1 MSVTFRLAAVGHAV
15 SIVAFLALMGGDV
28 AQATTWR
35 STLGFRPQG
44 VGTTSAVETVTVK
57 NSLPTALPFGGVTAS
72 GDYAVTA
79 APSNPCGATIPAGAS
94 CSIGVTFT
102 PTQLG
107 ARSGT
112 LAVTAPPMESP
123 FIVILKG
130 KGTKASL
137 SSMVLLP
144 MDPMIPAGALQ
155 QFGATGFFPGGIK
168 LDLTTLVRWRSSST
182 TVAIISNRPGARG
195 LAIGRAAG
203 VTTIS
208 ASLGST
214 VSSSTT
220 LTVAAATAPTV
231 TAAAVDTPTD
241 TPKVGVTTTPTV
253 TAAAV
258 DTPTDTPT
266 ATATATAAP
275 LLQQLTTCCLGGE
288 STSNCTYDA
297 DAGSCACFLVTYSCS
312 PPPPVIAPVGYP
324 QPALPPLGAAAPP
337 PPPASAAFCDY
348 FSCYFTDSNGDWTHS
363 PRMVPGG
370 LIPTPPTDPLPGTP
384 APDPAT
390 PFDSAVNYCDRYYCY
405 ETANNPIY
413 WHAVLR
419 WGSESFTPTTF
430 SQTFYC
436 DRNYCF
442 TFSAGQWNSAAIDPN
457 AEGLPPPVAPPAFV
471 IAPPSVP
478 NDIPLQPFCDQN
490 YCYELNHYGIW
501 FAHYDAGNPSTPVP
515 TDIPTAATPDDTPT
529 FGFTFGATPVPT
541 DIPTAATPNLTPTFG
556 FTFGAT
562 PVPTDI
568 PTAATPNLTP
578 TFGFTFGFTPVPTDT
593 PTATP
598 IDTPLPFGFTPGST
612 PGITP
617 G

>member
-1 MSVTFRLAAVGHAV
+1 MSVTFRFAAVGQAV
-15 SIVAFLALMGGDV
+15 SLVAFLALMGGDV

-72 GDYAVTA
+72 GDYAVTT

-112 LAVTAPPMESP
+112 LAVSAPPMESP

-137 SSMVLLP
+137 SAMALTAP
-144 MDPMIPAGALQ
+144 DPTIPVGAMQ

-182 TVAIISNRPGARG
+182 IVAVISNRPGARG

-208 ASLGST
+208 AALGSN
-214 VSSSTT
+214 VSTSTT
-220 LTVAAATAPTV
+220 LTVAGAAPPTS
-231 TAAAVDTPTD
+231 TAAVNTPTD
-241 TPKVGVTTTPTV
+241 TPTVGGKTTPTD
-253 TAAAV
+253 TATAV

-266 ATATATAAP
+266 ATVTPTAAP
-275 LLQQLTTCCLGGE
+275 FLQQLTTCCLGGE
-288 STSNCTYDA
+288 STSNCTYG
-297 DAGSCACFLVTYSCS
+297 AGSCTCFLVAYDCS
-312 PPPPVIAPVGYP
+312 PPQPVNAPVGYP
-324 QPALPPLGAAAPP
+324 PPSLPPVGAAAPP

-348 FSCYFTDSNGDWTHS
+348 FSCYFIDGTGDWTHS

-405 ETANNPIY
+405 ETADNPIY

-430 SQTFYC
+430 SPTFYC

-442 TFSAGQWNSAAIDPN
+442 TFSAGQWNFAAIDPN
-457 AEGLPPPVAPPAFV
+457 ADGLPPAVAPPPFV
-471 IAPPSVP
+471 PGPTP
-478 NDIPLQPFCDQN
+478 LPDDIPLQPFCDQN
-490 YCYELNHYGIW
+490 FCYDLNHYGRW
-501 FAHYDAGNPSTPVP
+501 FAHYDGGNPSTPVP
-515 TDIPTAATPDDTPT
+515 TDIPTAATPNVTPT
-529 FGFTFGATPVPT
+529 FGFTFVATPVPTDTPTAATPNVTPSFGFTFGFTPVPT
-541 DIPTAATPNLTPTFG
+541 DIPTAATPNVTPTFG
-556 FTFGAT
+556 STFGT
-562 PVPTDI
+562 
-568 PTAATPNLTP
+568 
-578 TFGFTFGFTPVPTDT
+578 TPVPTDT

-598 IDTPLPFGFTPGST
+598 IDTPAFGVTPGST